1 MFLAPLFDRNQ
12 FRILP
17 GVAHVCAGGETPFLY
32 RHQQAFE
39 AYARDKSSGSAGR
52 LLLEAKS
59 EQARDLV
66 AALWQVE
73 SRQIG
78 FVSSVAEGV
87 SILVESLDWQEGDHI
102 CVMNNEYPSVVAPF
116 LKQGR
121 VRFASDATLNGLKA
135 IVNSKTR
142 VIACS
147 QVSYLNGERYSLPAL
162 RRLADSVGAMLI
174 VDFTQASGYMPI
186 DASLAD
192 FAFSACYKWML
203 GMTGIAVAFWNT
215 GLQPKWEPRTAGW
228 YSITDGT
235 RYDAGI
241 FLREGATRFT
251 RGNPC
256 HSGLYVLCEALDF
269 LSQFKPEE
277 IQGHVQSL
285 TFQLLRELDELGIA
299 STTPVSND
307 RHGASICVTG
317 PGARDVVKLL
327 EDQKVYAW
335 NGRGRIRFSFHGYNG
350 SDDVASIAAALRTFP
365 EGLLAT
371 LLASNSGASGHAAGQ
386 FAQGR

>member
-1 MFLAPLFDRNQ
+1 MLVTPLFDPSQ
-12 FRILP
+12 FRIFP
-17 GVAHVCAGGETPFLY
+17 GVAHVCAGGETPFLH

-39 AYARDKSSGSAGR
+39 AYAQDKSSGSPGR
-52 LLLEAKS
+52 VRLEAKS
-59 EQARDLV
+59 EQAREMV
-66 AALWQVE
+66 AALWRVDAQ
-73 SRQIG
+73 QIG

-87 SILVESLDWQEGDHI
+87 SILLESLDWRDDDHV

-121 VRFASDATLNGLKA
+121 VRFARDATLEGLKA
-135 IVNSKTR
+135 VVNGNTKI
-142 VIACS
+142 IACS

-162 RRLADSVGAMLI
+162 RRLADSVGAILI

-203 GMTGIAVAFWNT
+203 GMTGVAVAFWNT
-215 GLQPKWEPRTAGW
+215 RRQPGWEPRTAGW

-241 FLREGATRFT
+241 VLREGATRFT

-256 HSGLYVLCEALDF
+256 HSGLYVLCESLGY
-269 LSQFKPEE
+269 LSQFAPAD
-277 IQGHVQSL
+277 IQSHVHSL
-285 TFQLLRELDELGIA
+285 TSRLLNELGDLGIR
-299 STTPVSND
+299 STTPASTD
-307 RHGASICVTG
+307 RHGASICVSG
-317 PGARDVVKLL
+317 PGAQELVGLL
-327 EDQKVYAW
+327 EARKIYAW

-350 SDDVASIAAALRTFP
+350 SDDVARVAEALRAFP
-365 EGLLAT
+365 DTVLENAFGERFQAC
-371 LLASNSGASGHAAGQ
+371 
-386 FAQGR
+386 GRARPPRQ